1 MWTYN
6 TDAEF
11 EEAYQAGVTG
21 VMTDF
26 PSRLRRFL
34 DAKEAQGGSG
44 GGLRALGAASSSS
57 EGGGAGYGAVSEGG
71 QATRR
76 HRM

>member
-1 MWTYN
+1 VWTYN
-6 TDAEF
+6 TETEF

-34 DAKEAQGGSG
+34 DAKEAQGGGGG
-44 GGLRALGAASSSS
+44 GGLRGLGAASSSS
-57 EGGGAGYGAVSEGG
+57 EGGGGYGAVSEGG
-71 QATRR
+71 QATQR